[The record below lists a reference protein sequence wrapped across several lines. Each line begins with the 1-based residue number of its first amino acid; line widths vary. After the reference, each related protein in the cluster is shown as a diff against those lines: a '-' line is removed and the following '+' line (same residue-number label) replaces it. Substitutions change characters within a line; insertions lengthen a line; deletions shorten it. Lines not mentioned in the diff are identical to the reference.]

1 MFYTLY
7 LIYIRVGF
15 VYTYSAW
22 ASGVARSTG
31 KGNARAIVSGTSN
44 EVQTLTLFSYLCEPK
59 IQTKTVLQGRRKTLE
74 NKIKES
80 WG

>member
-44 EVQTLTLFSYLCEPK
+44 EVQTLTLFRTYDNLKRQLICFAGEA
-59 IQTKTVLQGRRKTLE
+59 QDT
-74 NKIKES
+74 
-80 WG
+80 